1 MIDASNLTNAEWV
14 RLNNI
19 EEPRILELSE
29 TEEKYHDVLQKLIDY
44 EPYDFDDLQ
53 DIIDDIS
60 FERLDLFQVSEKL
73 AQLQILLKN
82 HADNYKRVFEKEFN
96 EIKRG

>member
-96 EIKRG
+96 EIKR